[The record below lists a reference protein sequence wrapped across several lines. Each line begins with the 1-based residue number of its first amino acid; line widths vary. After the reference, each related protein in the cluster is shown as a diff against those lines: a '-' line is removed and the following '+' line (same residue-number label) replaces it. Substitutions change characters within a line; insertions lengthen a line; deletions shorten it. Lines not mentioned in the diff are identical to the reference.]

1 MNARQSFES
10 WGDDPDRVAAYGD
23 LGDESDADAP
33 TVTQE
38 RAVALVVA
46 CLGNETAGAFG
57 QSARIWGECLLDQ
70 LADNQGAVALV
81 LLAGNSTP
89 SVGRFLSKHLE
100 NYIHAEA
107 NRLLA
112 DMDPDEAEACL

>member
-10 WGDDPDRVAAYGD
+10 WGDDPTRVATYGD

-33 TVTQE
+33 SVTQE

-46 CLGNETAGAFG
+46 CLGNDTAGAFG
-57 QSARIWGECLLDQ
+57 QSARIWGECLLDE

-81 LLAGNSTP
+81 LLAGATTP
-89 SVGRFLSKHLE
+89 SVGRFLAQHLE

-112 DMDPDEAEACL
+112 EMDPDEAEACL

>member
-10 WGDDPDRVAAYGD
+10 WGDDPSRVSTYGD
-23 LGDESDADAP
+23 MGDESDADAP

-57 QSARIWGECLLDQ
+57 QSARIWGECLLDE
-70 LADNQGAVALV
+70 LADNQAAVALV
-81 LLAGNSTP
+81 LLAGASNQSIQ
-89 SVGRFLSKHLE
+89 RFLAKHLE

>member
-10 WGDDPDRVAAYGD
+10 WGDDPSRLSTYGD
-23 LGDESDADAP
+23 MGDESDADAP
-33 TVTQE
+33 SVTQE

-70 LADNQGAVALV
+70 LADNQAAVALV
-81 LLAGNSTP
+81 LLAGATTP
-89 SVGRFLSKHLE
+89 SVGRFLAKNLE
-100 NYIHAEA
+100 NFIHAEA

-112 DMDPDEAEACL
+112 DMDPGEAEAYL

>member
-10 WGDDPDRVAAYGD
+10 WGDDPARVATYGD

-33 TVTQE
+33 SVTLE

-81 LLAGNSTP
+81 LLAGDVTP
-89 SVGRFLSKHLE
+89 SVRRFLAKHLE
-100 NYIHAEA
+100 TYIHSEA

-112 DMDPDEAEACL
+112 DMDPDEAVSYL

>member
-1 MNARQSFES
+1 MNARQTFES
-10 WGDDPDRVAAYGD
+10 WGDDPSRVANYGD

-33 TVTQE
+33 SVTQE

-100 NYIHAEA
+100 TYIHAEA

>member
-10 WGDDPDRVAAYGD
+10 WDDDPSRVANYGD

-81 LLAGNSTP
+81 LLAGDVTP
-89 SVGRFLSKHLE
+89 SVRRFLAKHLE
-100 NYIHAEA
+100 AYIHTEA

-112 DMDPDEAEACL
+112 DMDPDEAESYL

>member
-10 WGDDPDRVAAYGD
+10 WGDDPSRVANYGD

-33 TVTQE
+33 TVTQD

-81 LLAGNSTP
+81 LLAGDSTP
-89 SVGRFLSKHLE
+89 SVGRFLAKHLE
-100 NYIHAEA
+100 SYIHAEA

-112 DMDPDEAEACL
+112 DMDPDEAESYL